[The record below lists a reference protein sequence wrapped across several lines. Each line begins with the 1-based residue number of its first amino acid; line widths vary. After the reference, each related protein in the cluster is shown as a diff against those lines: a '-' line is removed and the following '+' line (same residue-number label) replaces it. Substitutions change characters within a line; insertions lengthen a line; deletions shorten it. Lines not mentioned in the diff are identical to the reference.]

1 MPEINE
7 QAEAQTT
14 GGGAETTETA
24 AVEETVAA
32 APVEKAAAG
41 HAPAHGADGNF
52 HSTDANG
59 NKHIIVD
66 PITRI
71 EGHLRI
77 EAVIDS
83 NNKIIDAWS
92 SSTMFRGIET
102 IVKDRDPRDVGL
114 MTMRICGVC
123 TGTHYQRSI
132 EAVEDAFKITIPKN
146 ARIVRNLIQG
156 SLQVHDHFVHFYHLH
171 ALDFVDVVSAT
182 KADPEAT
189 AKEAAKWAGVAGT
202 TPYISGASAFKEIQ
216 DRIIKFVKEGRLGI
230 FGNGYWGNDSY
241 KLTPEQNLIGV
252 AHYLK
257 GLDVQRRM
265 SKMHAVFGGKSPH
278 PQSIVVGG
286 VTCVQDIQNP
296 ARISLFQELLRETTE
311 FVKKAYLPDI
321 YMAGTAYAKEAT
333 DASATF
339 HASDHKGTLGKGV
352 GGTGGGLLSYM
363 SYGDFRLDDTG
374 FYNSALLLPSGLVLD
389 GDITKV
395 HEFDDTKVSEDVT
408 HSWFEG
414 TGAPEHPY
422 DGTTIPKYTGLN
434 KKEDGYAYLKT
445 DEKYSWIKSP
455 LYDGR
460 KVEVGPLARMV
471 VGYVKGDKNITKYV
485 GNFLKRSGLPITVL
499 FSTVGRTA
507 ARAIETEMIAD
518 AMKDWAG
525 ELAKNAASGD
535 LSTWTEF
542 DFDEV
547 SKDCRGRGMA
557 EAPRGSLGHWMVIKD
572 GKVKNFQAVVPS
584 TWNAGPRG
592 PNGEVGAY
600 EAAVIGTVVANPEE
614 PLEIIRTVHSFDP
627 CIACAV
633 HVLDTNGKEL
643 AVYKVDPTCA
653 F

>member
-1 MPEINE
+1 MPKLNE
-7 QAEAQTT
+7 QAEAQVAT
-14 GGGAETTETA
+14 GEAETA
-24 AVEETVAA
+24 K
-32 APVEKAAAG
+32 EKG
-41 HAPAHGADGNF
+41 F
-52 HSTDANG
+52 HKTDANG

-77 EAVIDS
+77 EAVINSD
-83 NNKIIDAWS
+83 NVITDAWS

-102 IVKDRDPRDVGL
+102 ILKGRDPRDCGL
-114 MTMRICGVC
+114 MAMRICGVC

-156 SLQVHDHFVHFYHLH
+156 ALYLHDHLVHFYHLH
-171 ALDFVDVVSAT
+171 ALDFVDVVAAT
-182 KADPEAT
+182 KADPIAT
-189 AKEAAKWAGVAGT
+189 AKEAQKWADVAGHK
-202 TPYISGASAFKEIQ
+202 PSISGAADFKAIQ

-230 FGNGYWGNDSY
+230 FGNGYWGNNAY

-257 GLDVQRRM
+257 ALDIQRDM
-265 SKMHAVFGGKSPH
+265 SKMHAIFGGKSPH

-296 ARISLFQELLRETTE
+296 SRIALYKQILKDSLE
-311 FVKKAYLPDI
+311 FVKGAYIPDV

-333 DASATF
+333 DASQSF
-339 HASDHKGTLGKGV
+339 HATKHKGTLGKGV
-352 GGTGGGLLSYM
+352 GGAGGGILSYM

-374 FYNSALLLPSGLVLD
+374 FYNSELFFKRGLVLG
-389 GDITKV
+389 GDISKIVELDESKIT
-395 HEFDDTKVSEDVT
+395 EDVT
-408 HSWFEG
+408 HSWYEG

-422 DGTTIPKYTGLN
+422 VGTTIPKYTGLE
-434 KKEDGYAYLKT
+434 KKDDGYAYLKT
-445 DEKYSWIKSP
+445 QDKYSWIKSP
-455 LYDGR
+455 LYDGQ
-460 KVEVGPLARMV
+460 KVEVGPLARVV
-471 VGYVKGDKNITKYV
+471 VGYVGGDARTKKYA
-485 GNFLKRSGLPITVL
+485 GNFLKRSGLPLTVL

-507 ARAIETEMIAD
+507 ARAIETEMIGD
-518 AMKDWAG
+518 AMIEWVD

-542 DFDEV
+542 DFDSV
-547 SKDCRGRGMA
+547 SADTKGRALA
-557 EAPRGSLGHWMVIKD
+557 EAPRGALGHWVKIKD
-572 GKVKNFQAVVPS
+572 GKVENYQAVVPS

-592 PNGEVGAY
+592 PNGEIGAY
-600 EAAVIGTVVANPEE
+600 EGSLIGTKVANPEE
-614 PLEIIRTVHSFDP
+614 PLEIIRTIHSFDP

-633 HVLDTNGKEL
+633 HVVDSKGKEL
-643 AVYKVDPTCA
+643 ATYKVDPTCA

>member
-1 MPEINE
+1 MQELNE
-7 QAEAQTT
+7 EAEAHTT
-14 GGGAETTETA
+14 GGGT
-24 AVEETVAA
+24 
-32 APVEKAAAG
+32 
-41 HAPAHGADGNF
+41 AHGTDGNF

-83 NNKIIDAWS
+83 NNTIVDAWS

-102 IVKDRDPRDVGL
+102 IVKGRDPRDVGL

-132 EAVEDAFKITIPKN
+132 EAVEDAFNVTIPKN

-156 SLQVHDHFVHFYHLH
+156 ALQVHDHFVHFYHLH
-171 ALDFVDVVSAT
+171 ALDFVDVVAAT

-189 AKEAAKWAGVAGT
+189 AIEAEKWAKIAGT
-202 TPYISGASAFKEIQ
+202 TPYISGGTAFKEVQ

-230 FGNGYWGNDSY
+230 FGNGYWGNNSY
-241 KLTPEQNLIGV
+241 KLSPEQNLIGV

-265 SKMHAVFGGKSPH
+265 SKMHALFGGKSPH

-296 ARISLFQELLRETTE
+296 ARTALFKELLRETTE

-321 YMAGTAYAKEAT
+321 YMAGTAYADEAT
-333 DASATF
+333 DTSATF
-339 HASDHKGTLGKGV
+339 HGTDHKGTLGKGI
-352 GGTGGGLLSYM
+352 GGTGGGLISYM

-374 FYNSALLLPSGLVLD
+374 FYNSELFLPSGVILD
-389 GDITKV
+389 GDLSKV
-395 HEFDDTKVSEDVT
+395 HELDEEMITEDVT

-422 DGTTIPKYTGLN
+422 VGTTIPKYTGLD
-434 KKEDGYAYLKT
+434 KKDDGYAYLKT
-445 DEKYSWIKSP
+445 GEKYSWIKSP
-455 LYDGR
+455 LYNGR

-471 VGYVKGDKNITKYV
+471 IGYAKGDENITKYV
-485 GNFLKRSGLPITVL
+485 GNFLKRSGLPIEVL

-518 AMKDWAG
+518 AMMGWTN
-525 ELAKNAASGD
+525 ELASNAAHGD

-547 SKDCRGRGMA
+547 SKDCKGRGLA
-557 EAPRGSLGHWMVIKD
+557 EAPRGSLGHWIVIKD
-572 GKVKNFQAVVPS
+572 GRVTNFQAVVPS

-592 PNGEVGAY
+592 PNGEIGAY
-600 EAAVIGTVVANPEE
+600 EASLIGTKVANPEE
-614 PLEIIRTVHSFDP
+614 PLEIIRSVHSFDP

-633 HVLDTNGKEL
+633 HVVDTKGKEL

>member
-1 MPEINE
+1 MSENNKTI
-7 QAEAQTT
+7 EAKELNVT
-14 GGGAETTETA
+14 ETTSTTVEVA
-24 AVEETVAA
+24 KEEET
-32 APVEKAAAG
+32 PKEESGYHK
-41 HAPAHGADGNF
+41 
-52 HSTDANG
+52 TDANG

-83 NNKIIDAWS
+83 NNKIIDAFS

-102 IVKDRDPRDVGL
+102 IVKNRDPRDVGL

-132 EAVEDAFKITIPKN
+132 EAVEDAFNVTIPKN
-146 ARIVRNLIQG
+146 ARLVRNLIQG
-156 SLQVHDHFVHFYHLH
+156 ALYLHDHLVHFYHLH
-171 ALDFVDVVSAT
+171 ALDFVDIIAAT
-182 KADPEAT
+182 KADPKAT
-189 AKEAAKWAGVAGT
+189 AEEAVKWGKVAGHK
-202 TPYISGASAFKEIQ
+202 PYISAEADFKAVQ
-216 DRIIKFVKEGRLGI
+216 DRVIKFAKEGRLGI
-230 FGNGYWGNDSY
+230 FGNGYWGNKNY

-257 GLDVQRRM
+257 ALDIQRDM
-265 SKMHAVFGGKSPH
+265 AKMQAIFGGKNPH

-296 ARISLFQELLRETTE
+296 ARISLFKQLLQQSNE
-311 FVKKAYLPDI
+311 FIKGAYLPDI

-333 DASATF
+333 DGSATF
-339 HASDHKGTLGKGV
+339 HASKHKGALGKEV
-352 GGTGGGLLSYM
+352 GGTGGGILSYM
-363 SYGDFRLDDTG
+363 TYGDFRLDDTG
-374 FYNSALLLPSGLVLD
+374 FYKAKTFFGRGVVLD

-395 HEFDDTKVSEDVT
+395 HELDEAKISEDVT
-408 HSWFEG
+408 HSWYEG

-422 DGTTIPKYTGLN
+422 DGTTIPKYTGL
-434 KKEDGYAYLKT
+434 KKKDDGYAYLKT
-445 DEKYSWIKSP
+445 EEKYSWIKSP
-455 LYDGR
+455 LYNGR
-460 KVEVGPLARMV
+460 KVEVGPLARVV
-471 VGYVKGDKNITKYV
+471 VGYVSGDERTKKYA
-485 GNFLKRSGLPITVL
+485 GNFLKRSGLPLTVL

-507 ARAIETEMIAD
+507 ARAIETEMIGD
-518 AMKDWAG
+518 AMIEWVD
-525 ELAKNAASGD
+525 ELAKNVASGD
-535 LSTWTEF
+535 LSTWQEF

-547 SKDCRGRGMA
+547 SADSKGRGMA
-557 EAPRGSLGHWMVIKD
+557 EAPRGALGHWMRIKD
-572 GKVKNFQAVVPS
+572 GKVANFQAIVPS

-600 EAAVIGTVVANPEE
+600 EAALIGTVVANPEE

-633 HVLDTNGKEL
+633 HVVDTNGKEL
-643 AVYKVDPTCA
+643 ARYKVDPTCA